1 MIVGSYGQG
10 TKDDVDD
17 AVAAATAYQP
27 TWADTPWQD
36 RVALMRKAS
45 DVMEAQ
51 QFDLSAIV
59 AIEVGKTRL
68 EALGDVAETVEFF
81 RYYAGQMEEHEG
93 FVTKLGQLS
102 PAEHNASVLRPYGV
116 WAVIAPFNFPM
127 ALAGGPTIAA
137 LVTGNTVVLKPSNAG
152 ALTGLEFARVLREAG
167 VPAGAFHVITGSG
180 RVVGANLVDHPDVDG
195 ITFTGSY
202 DVGMGIY
209 KDFAT
214 NFPKPTVC
222 EMGGKNPAIVTASAD
237 LEVAAEGVM
246 RAAFGFS
253 GQKCSANSRVYVERQ
268 VYDEFVDQL
277 VKRTEDIKVGNPLDS
292 GVFMGPVIDA
302 SAIKRFQ
309 EAVAEVKSSGGEVL
323 SGGEVISD
331 GPFSRG
337 NFVEPTVVTAPES
350 SWVWSTELFLPFV
363 SVMPV
368 DSLDQAL
375 ELANNTEFGLTAG
388 LFAQDE
394 AEIEK
399 FFSRIEAGVTYVNR
413 KAGATTG
420 AWPNIQSF
428 GGWKG
433 SGTSGHRRRWALVSA
448 PVHAGAEPDPGEPL
462 TVLVTG
468 ASGILGRRVVKALNQ
483 RRSRGLGCTA
493 GPGSC
498 RHDFGDLGGSVCNR
512 SASAARG
519 RLGTDS
525 LLPRSKRCPPGLPLD
540 RRLRPDA
547 LALLRGQGC
556 MRGSPARRQQ
566 SLRNRAVDPVP
577 PAHLG
582 LVRGSS
588 HLALALGPG
597 RHPISS
603 SRSDRN
609 GGSAGSSRHR
619 RTDRPPS

>member
-1 MIVGSYGQG
+1 MCTVAPNPFHPLVDNVDLEAAAGLAQRAGMKRRSVHSRRLGAADNLGAEMTLKITYATMSADNAELNQGFDEAVERVEASLGQRHPFVVNGEERWGDSLYEERSPIDADVIVGSYGQG

-27 TWADTPWQD
+27 TWAEIPWQD
-36 RVALMRKAS
+36 RVALMRKAA
-45 DVMEAQ
+45 DVMENQ

-81 RYYAGQMEEHEG
+81 RYYAGQMESHDG

-167 VPAGAFHVITGSG
+167 EPPGAFHVITGSG

-253 GQKCSANSRVYVERQ
+253 GQKCSANSRVYVERE
-268 VYDEFVDQL
+268 VYDEFIHQL
-277 VKRTEDIKVGNPLDS
+277 VKRTEEIKVGNPLES
-292 GVFMGPVIDA
+292 GVFMGPVIDP

-323 SGGEVISD
+323 SGGDVMTD

-375 ELANNTEFGLTAG
+375 DLANNTEFGLTAG

-433 SGTSGHRRRWALVSA
+433 SGTSGTGGGGPWYLRQYMREQSRTRVS
-448 PVHAGAEPDPGEPL
+448 H
-462 TVLVTG
+462 
-468 ASGILGRRVVKALNQ
+468 
-483 RRSRGLGCTA
+483 
-493 GPGSC
+493 
-498 RHDFGDLGGSVCNR
+498 
-512 SASAARG
+512 
-519 RLGTDS
+519 
-525 LLPRSKRCPPGLPLD
+525 
-540 RRLRPDA
+540 
-547 LALLRGQGC
+547 
-556 MRGSPARRQQ
+556 
-566 SLRNRAVDPVP
+566 
-577 PAHLG
+577 
-582 LVRGSS
+582 
-588 HLALALGPG
+588 
-597 RHPISS
+597 
-603 SRSDRN
+603 
-609 GGSAGSSRHR
+609 
-619 RTDRPPS
+619 